1 MSKKENNPYLLVL
14 TDNNGKDDEFEV
26 LDIISFHEN
35 EYFVLYP
42 VNSNGDTVVIL
53 QCEDLSNG
61 DCEYIGV
68 NDPLILEAVFAP
80 VSYTHLDVYKRQTSD
95 KANSQPRDSQKSLI

>member
-1 MSKKENNPYLLVL
+1 MSKKENNSYLLVL

-68 NDPLILEAVFAP
+68 NDPLILEAVFA
-80 VSYTHLDVYKRQTSD
+80 LFKERNKDMFMK
-95 KANSQPRDSQKSLI
+95 

>member
-68 NDPLILEAVFAP
+68 YDPLILEAVFA
-80 VSYTHLDVYKRQTSD
+80 LFKERNKDMFMK
-95 KANSQPRDSQKSLI
+95 

>member
-53 QCEDLSNG
+53 VTEIVNISVSMIRLSLKLFLPCSRNAIKI
-61 DCEYIGV
+61 C
-68 NDPLILEAVFAP
+68 
-80 VSYTHLDVYKRQTSD
+80 S
-95 KANSQPRDSQKSLI
+95 